1 MNTPNKLTLVRIV
14 LAPVFLF
21 IILCNN
27 GLIRHSYLF
36 AGLMFGLASLTDM
49 LDGRIARKYNEIT
62 DFGKFLDPLADKMLV
77 TAALIAF
84 VELDL
89 INTWIAM
96 IIITREFLVTSLRLV
111 AAGRGKVIAASNWG
125 KAKTISQVIAI
136 LFVILIK
143 EIEYVAQK
151 FNINWITENAVLLN
165 NLGKLAMWISAAL
178 TVISGVI
185 YIWVH
190 KDYINTKK

>member
-1 MNTPNKLTLVRIV
+1 MNTPNKLTLIRVV

-21 IILCNN
+21 VVLGEYFPHRFLIAGII
-27 GLIRHSYLF
+27 
-36 AGLMFGLASLTDM
+36 FGLASLTDA

-84 VELDL
+84 VELEF

-111 AAGRGKVIAASNWG
+111 AAGSGKVIAASNWG

-136 LFVILIK
+136 LLILALKEFTELAGALGFSLSENILYIINNTGRFVMW
-143 EIEYVAQK
+143 VAA
-151 FNINWITENAVLLN
+151 I
-165 NLGKLAMWISAAL
+165 L
-178 TVISGVI
+178 TVVSGAI
-185 YIWVH
+185 YIWDH
-190 KDYINTKK
+190 RDYIYQRK